1 MDISLRLPELSD
13 AKIILAWEND
23 PENWAVSDNEGE
35 YELSDIEAL
44 IESFHSE
51 EKPLQLRFLI
61 CSPTEL
67 LGAVDIF
74 DINYENK
81 SGAIGILIA
90 KLTDRKKGVATTA
103 LRLMEQEARA
113 LGVDKLVASMYT
125 INTASRRLFE
135 KAGYNMVKSPRQVS
149 NEQDL
154 ILVEKWINV
163 DVK

>member
-1 MDISLRLPELSD
+1 MEIALRLPELTD
-13 AKIILAWEND
+13 AKMILAWEND

-35 YELSDIEAL
+35 YELEDIEDL
-44 IESFHSE
+44 IQSFHAD
-51 EKPLQLRFLI
+51 EKPTQLRFLI
-61 CSPTEL
+61 CAHGEL

-90 KLTDRKKGVATTA
+90 KLTHRKKGFAGTA
-103 LRLMEQEARA
+103 LRLMEHEAIR
-113 LGVDKLVASMYT
+113 LGINKLLASMYT
-125 INTASRRLFE
+125 RNVASRRLFE
-135 KAGYNMVKSPRQVS
+135 GAGYKMVKSPIKVR

-163 DVK
+163 E